1 MWKSKSTPKKRC
13 SGVDF
18 KIMGKLTQETIQK
31 SFFCCGVTCAIDG
44 SEDDKITCFKA
55 GQPCSE
61 GRDMLKNQ
69 HELLLSSDEENP
81 FISEDDVNEAC
92 PPECVL
98 DEDEEDDEDIDVTL

>member
-1 MWKSKSTPKKRC
+1 
-13 SGVDF
+13 
-18 KIMGKLTQETIQK
+18 
-31 SFFCCGVTCAIDG
+31 
-44 SEDDKITCFKA
+44 
-55 GQPCSE
+55 
-61 GRDMLKNQ
+61 MLKNQ